1 MNVDNAK
8 EFKHLSLCTGYGGI
22 DLGLKRALGNV
33 RSIAYV
39 EIEAFAV
46 ANLVAKMEKGFL
58 DPAPIWTDLKTIN
71 WRLFCRKVD
80 ILSGGFPCQ
89 PFSASGR
96 READQDGRHLFP
108 YIKRGIEI
116 IRPSFVF
123 LENVEGIISS
133 KLKGNSWKDPEG
145 TSVLLH
151 VLRELERID
160 YKATFGIFS
169 ASETGAPHQRK
180 RVFILGINNELTE
193 SSLDYVS
200 ELVKKSKPRET
211 AYPATRGREQY
222 FYEPPRVTLGNSSDR
237 YKTNDIKQKIL
248 SSKTADRKT
257 TRSEW
262 TSDFRKMDDSDC
274 KRLLRDRNETSNSE
288 QKRRKEQTRHN
299 AKTNPSSR
307 GLQREIKSEMGGD
320 ADGSSDRLDYADLYR
335 SFDSRT
341 DELRMLGNGVVPSTA
356 RTAFVTMWNELT
368 KQ

>member
-1 MNVDNAK
+1 MNVDNTK

-39 EIEAFAV
+39 EIEAFAI

-71 WRLFCRKVD
+71 WRIFCQKVD

-108 YIKRGIEI
+108 HIKRGIEI
-116 IRPSFVF
+116 IRPPLVF

-133 KLKGNSWKDPEG
+133 KLKGDSWEDPEG
-145 TSVLLH
+145 TPVLLH
-151 VLRELERID
+151 VLRELERIG

-169 ASETGAPHQRK
+169 ASEVGAPHQRK

-200 ELVKKSKPRET
+200 ELVKNSKPTGT

-222 FYEPPRVTLGNSSDR
+222 LYEPARVTLGNSARRNQGSR
-237 YKTNDIKQKIL
+237 RREQKIL
-248 SSKTADRKT
+248 SSKKADRKA
-257 TRSEW
+257 TRFEW
-262 TSDFRKMDDSDC
+262 TSDFRQMDNSDR
-274 KRLLRDRNETSNSE
+274 KKLLRDRNKTSRE
-288 QKRRKEQTRHN
+288 
-299 AKTNPSSR
+299 
-307 GLQREIKSEMGGD
+307 LQRETESAMGGNV
-320 ADGSSDRLDYADLYR
+320 DGSSDRLDYAELYQ

-341 DELRMLGNGVVPSTA
+341 DELRLLGNGVVPDTA
-356 RTAFVTMWNELT
+356 RTAFVTMWKELVNP
-368 KQ
+368 QNRRQ